1 MILQQVFGLTVISGL
16 AIMVGYAIV
25 MRHAVFD
32 KMIIVGVRVRET
44 AVGSSVTTIAD

>member
-1 MILQQVFGLTVISGL
+1 MIPQQVFELTVISGL
-16 AIMVGYAIV
+16 AIMVEYAVV

-32 KMIIVGVRVRET
+32 KMVIVGVPVCKN